1 MHIKNEERFTED
13 IIKKIHS
20 EDTSDISDISDISKY
35 QNNSVNHPIHYNSH
49 PSGIE
54 VIEIVRHMNFN
65 LGNVIKYILRAG
77 NKDKSKIIEDLKK
90 AQWYLNDEIIKLEK
104 INSTAKY

>member
-1 MHIKNEERFTED
+1 MDIPLDEEKFIADINTKILSED
-13 IIKKIHS
+13 IPFPN
-20 EDTSDISDISDISKY
+20 ISQS
-35 QNNSVNHPIHYNSH
+35 QNSPVDHPKHYMSH

-54 VIEIVRHMNFN
+54 VIEITRHMNFN

-77 NKDKSKIIEDLKK
+77 HKDKNKIIEDLKK

-104 INSTAKY
+104 INTTVKYK